1 MAYDKNEYNRK
12 YYKEHTQECK
22 ARRKAY
28 GQTKLKRVPLDVQND
43 WYDVLKEC
51 CEVNGNIPVN
61 KFIKEAC
68 EQIAK
73 QTYGF
78 NGFEEYHEGKKKR
91 DKIESVECDNA
102 ESITH
107 DNIENIAHDND
118 ESITPETTQ
127 AMSDGS
133 TEPATTPESEVPN
146 EVQPSPPVYWIN
158 YLKP

>member
-107 DNIENIAHDND
+107 DNIE
-118 ESITPETTQ
+118 SITPETTQ

-146 EVQPSPPVYWIN
+146 EVPAVQPAFLYSL
-158 YLKP
+158 LKQ

>member
-51 CEVNGNIPVN
+51 CEANGNIPIN
-61 KFIKEAC
+61 RFIKEAC

-107 DNIENIAHDND
+107 DNIESIA
-118 ESITPETTQ
+118 PETTQ

-146 EVQPSPPVYWIN
+146 DVPAVQPAFRYN
-158 YLKP
+158 FLEQ